1 MSSPELIPHLFR
13 TEFSKIVSVL
23 ARQFGMQQMDWAEDI
38 ASETFLAALHTWP
51 YKGVPDNPI
60 AWLYTVARNKA
71 LNDLKRNKLFA
82 TTISPGLKS
91 RSIVMEEMEIDLS
104 ATNSTDSQLQM
115 LFAVCHPSIPPEAQ
129 VALALRILCG
139 LGINEIANAFLT
151 SKDVINKR
159 LYRAKEKLRQ
169 EQVMVEMPAASEI
182 NQRLDSVLATL
193 YLLFNEGYYSESQD
207 TILRQ
212 DLCDEAMRLTAL
224 LLENEKTGL
233 PAAHALYAQ
242 MCFHASRFA
251 SRKDNSGAII
261 LYDDQDESLW
271 DQELVARG
279 AWHLHKASVGNSFS
293 RYHLEAAIAYWH
305 TQKAGTPEKWESI
318 LQLYN
323 KLLLLHY
330 NPIAALNRTYA
341 LYKANGRQ
349 QAIQEALQLQLTG
362 NHYYHILLGEL
373 YKETD
378 TALARQH
385 FEKALSIAI
394 NPTERKMIMD
404 KMERERLTG

>member
-23 ARQFGMQQMDWAEDI
+23 SKQFGMEHMEWAEDI
-38 ASETFLAALHTWP
+38 ASETFLSALHTWP
-51 YKGVPDNPI
+51 FKGVPGNPE

-71 LNDLKRNKLFA
+71 LNDYKRNKLFA
-82 TTISPGLKS
+82 AKISPELKQT
-91 RSIVMEEMEIDLS
+91 SIALEEMEIDLS
-104 ATNSTDSQLQM
+104 ATNISDSQLQM

-129 VALALRILCG
+129 VALALRVLCG
-139 LGINEIANAFLT
+139 LGIDEIATAFLT
-151 SKDVINKR
+151 CKDVINKR

-169 EQVMVEMPAASEI
+169 EDVLIEMPPDTEI
-182 NQRLDSVLATL
+182 IQRMDAVLTTL

-207 TILRQ
+207 SILRQ
-212 DLCDEAMRLTAL
+212 ELCEEAMRLTAL
-224 LLENEKTGL
+224 LLENQKTGL
-233 PAAHALYAQ
+233 PAAHALYAL

-251 SRKDNSGAII
+251 ARKDNTGAII
-261 LYDDQDESLW
+261 LYADQDDNLW
-271 DQELVARG
+271 DQELIARG
-279 AWHLHKASVGNSFS
+279 AYHLHLASTGDNIS

-305 TQKAGTPEKWESI
+305 TQKDDTPVKWESI

-323 KLLLLHY
+323 QLLQRY
-330 NPIAALNRTYA
+330 YSPVAALNRTYA

-349 QAIQEALQLQLTG
+349 QAIHEAEQLQLSG

-378 TALARQH
+378 RTMARQYLQN
-385 FEKALSIAI
+385 ALKLASNA
-394 NPTERKMIMD
+394 TERKMIID
-404 KMERERLTG
+404 KLESL

>member
-323 KLLLLHY
+323 QLLLLHY

-394 NPTERKMIMD
+394 NPTERKMIRD
-404 KMERERLTG
+404 KMARRG

>member
-1 MSSPELIPHLFR
+1 MSYPELIPHLFR

-82 TTISPGLKS
+82 TIISPGLKS

-104 ATNSTDSQLQM
+104 ATNSADCQLQM

-129 VALALRILCG
+129 VALALRLLCG

-233 PAAHALYAQ
+233 PAAHALYAL

-323 KLLLLHY
+323 QLLLLHY

-341 LYKANGRQ
+341 LYKAKGSH

-394 NPTERKMIMD
+394 NPTERKMIRD
-404 KMERERLTG
+404 KMERGG

>member
-151 SKDVINKR
+151 SKDIINKR

-233 PAAHALYAQ
+233 PAAHALYAL

-323 KLLLLHY
+323 QLLLLHY

-378 TALARQH
+378 TALARRH

-394 NPTERKMIMD
+394 NPTERKMIRD
-404 KMERERLTG
+404 KMERGG